1 MRFTGVKKALAGFAV
16 AAATLGAVAATTGS
30 AQASAPTAERA
41 SAPAAVQQVQAHVC
55 TVNDNGVNFRG
66 GPGPE
71 YPVLGKVDRGQN
83 MDLIGT
89 QGNWVHGNLWGGHT
103 GVWIHT
109 AYLDNC

>member
-1 MRFTGVKKALAGFAV
+1 MRNTGIKKALAGFAV
-16 AAATLGAVAATTGS
+16 AAATAGALAATSGS
-30 AQASAPTAERA
+30 AQASAPAGQA
-41 SAPAAVQQVQAHVC
+41 KPAAAQEAKAAAVC

-71 YPVLGKVDRGQN
+71 YPVLGQVNKGQN
-83 MDLIGT
+83 MDLIGV

>member
-1 MRFTGVKKALAGFAV
+1 MRITAVKKALAGFAV
-16 AAATLGAVAATTGS
+16 TAATVGAVAATTGA
-30 AQASAPTAERA
+30 AQASAPAA
-41 SAPAAVQQVQAHVC
+41 AKAAPAAAQQAKAVVC

-71 YPVLGKVDRGQN
+71 YPVLGKVNRGQK
-83 MDLIGT
+83 MDALGS

-109 AYLDNC
+109 AYLDGC

>member
-1 MRFTGVKKALAGFAV
+1 MRINGVKKALAGFAV
-16 AAATLGAVAATTGS
+16 AAATVGAVAATTGS
-30 AQASAPTAERA
+30 AQASAPGAKA
-41 SAPAAVQQVQAHVC
+41 VPAAAQEAQARVC

-71 YPVLGKVDRGQN
+71 YPVLGQVNRGQK
-83 MDLIGT
+83 MDAIGV
-89 QGNWVHGNLWGGHT
+89 QGVWVHGNLHGGHT

>member
-1 MRFTGVKKALAGFAV
+1 MGINGVKKALAGFAV
-16 AAATLGAVAATTGS
+16 TAATVGAVAATTGA
-30 AQASAPTAERA
+30 AQASAPAA
-41 SAPAAVQQVQAHVC
+41 QAAPAAAQEAKARVC

-71 YPVLGKVDRGQN
+71 YPVLGKVNRGQN
-83 MDLIGT
+83 MDLLGT